1 MARKD
6 NKGRNLRTGESQRS
20 DGRYMYRYKDEITGK
35 RITIYDM
42 DLASLREQEKKV
54 NKDMDDQLITDTSVK
69 KLTVNGLFERY
80 MATTNIRER
89 TKKNY
94 IGMWNHR
101 VRNTL
106 GNIRVVDFKTSHVR
120 TFFSQLSDEGLA
132 HSTIK
137 GFYAMLNPS
146 FEMAVADEIIRKNP
160 VTGTL
165 GDYGAPAKEKEALT
179 LEQQEKLLKFVENS
193 KVYKPHLPMMQIMFG
208 ACLRVSETIGLTWS
222 DVDMKNREIHVGGQL
237 VYYEG
242 DEGYCFHDSETKTD
256 AGIRTIP
263 MTQTVYDAFRK
274 QKELN
279 LMLGLQSN
287 VEIGGRSGFI
297 FNTKHGRPIMP
308 AGVNSFLKNIVNAYN
323 KKETALAAQENREP
337 ELMPHISAHTL
348 RHTGCTRLGENNVN
362 PKHIQY
368 VMVQSD
374 AKITMNVYN
383 HIAEMSHV
391 ENEMSKMNL
400 PDAVPAVV

>member
-1 MARKD
+1 
-6 NKGRNLRTGESQRS
+6 
-20 DGRYMYRYKDEITGK
+20 
-35 RITIYDM
+35 
-42 DLASLREQEKKV
+42 
-54 NKDMDDQLITDTSVK
+54 MDDQLITDASVK
-69 KLTVNGLFERY
+69 KLTVNTLFERY
-80 MATTNIRER
+80 MATKNIRER

-94 IGMWNHR
+94 TNMWDYR

-120 TFFSQLSDEGLA
+120 TFFSKLSDEGLA

-137 GFYAMLNPS
+137 GFYGLLNPS
-146 FEMAVADEIIRKNP
+146 FEMAVEDGIIRKNP

-179 LEQQEKLLKFVENS
+179 LAQQEKLLKFVEQS
-193 KVYKPHLPMMQIMFG
+193 KVYKPHLQMMQVMFG

-256 AGIRTIP
+256 AGIRDIP
-263 MTQTVYDAFRK
+263 MTQMVYDAFRK

-279 LMLGLQSN
+279 LMLGLQSK
-287 VEIGGRSGFI
+287 VEIGGRSGF
-297 FNTKHGRPIMP
+297 
-308 AGVNSFLKNIVNAYN
+308 NSFLKNIVNAYN
-323 KKETALAAQENREP
+323 KKENILAANEKREP
-337 ELMPHISAHTL
+337 ELMPHISSHIL

-362 PKHIQY
+362 PKVMQY
-368 VMVQSD
+368 VMGHSD
-374 AKITMNVYN
+374 AQITMNIYN

-400 PDAVPAVV
+400 PETVPAVV